1 MTILRILD
9 LLIFLFF
16 IFGNLELKRISDTK
30 SEQLDAIKHKLSEI
44 QSQLSN
50 KEIMFTEQKR
60 LLKSV
65 KEEYEEKFKV
75 SYFQ

>member
-9 LLIFLFF
+9 LLIFLFL